1 MLTGSGFT
9 NWPFMSVH
17 TWGENPLGKWT
28 LEIHNDAYSNWG
40 SEAKFFRWSLKL
52 YGTTFDP
59 NSEASDTGDWYDD
72 SEENLIERRI
82 IKEPNYGHNHTERDW
97 TPPTTSSTTTRTT
110 SVRTTTT
117 SSWTSAPSRLAPT
130 VSEMRG
136 CVSTTVNCTTDIDN
150 CRTFS
155 HRKVAKIFCQ
165 CLPKLC
171 LGVSH
176 FNREYNLQCST
187 NHPTQLSSSKLPFYC
202 QFIPFLSNA
211 EKKR

>member
-1 MLTGSGFT
+1 MG
-9 NWPFMSVH
+9 
-17 TWGENPLGKWT
+17 
-28 LEIHNDAYSNWG
+28 
-40 SEAKFFRWSLKL
+40 
-52 YGTTFDP
+52 
-59 NSEASDTGDWYDD
+59 
-72 SEENLIERRI
+72 
-82 IKEPNYGHNHTERDW
+82 NHTERDW

-155 HRKVAKIFCQ
+155 HGKVAKIFCQ

-171 LGVSH
+171 LECH
-176 FNREYNLQCST
+176 TST
-187 NHPTQLSSSKLPFYC
+187 ENTTSSAPPTIQHSF
-202 QFIPFLSNA
+202 Q
-211 EKKR
+211 